1 MSLFYL
7 LFNLRNLFYLISKRK
22 HKSDSVFYNFSVMFL
37 HTGFL
42 KEKPERNLFGFS
54 PVAFVAYN
62 IFTGAIWLYNKS
74 MAQGIN

>member
-1 MSLFYL
+1 M
-7 LFNLRNLFYLISKRK
+7 RASKRK
-22 HKSDSVFYNFSVMFL
+22 HKSDSVIYNFSVMFL

-42 KEKPERNLFGFS
+42 KEKPERNQKGFS

>member
-1 MSLFYL
+1 
-7 LFNLRNLFYLISKRK
+7 
-22 HKSDSVFYNFSVMFL
+22 MFL

-42 KEKPERNLFGFS
+42 KEKPERNQKGFS